1 MNSLSEL
8 LQQLVAIDS
17 INPDLVPN
25 GAGEGEIARFVAEWL
40 TRAGLEVELYEVAPG
55 RPNVVAI
62 ARGTGGGRSLMLNGH
77 TDTVGV
83 AGMQQPH
90 TPRIEGGRLYGRGAY
105 DMKAGLA
112 MIMQAAAELA
122 QLKLRGDIILT
133 AVCDE
138 EFASIGTRSIV
149 KRWTADAAIITEPMG
164 LDKVCIAHKGF
175 AWFDIETIGVAAHG
189 SLPNEGVDAIAKM
202 GHILVGLERLNQQLQ
217 SHPAH
222 PLLGH
227 GSIHASLIHG
237 GQELSSYPAH
247 SLLQVER
254 RTIPGETDDIISAE
268 IQQILQE
275 ASMATDNFTANFKMT
290 LSNVPF
296 EVDPSAEIVQI
307 VRQAAE
313 QTVGV
318 QPELIGTF
326 GWMDS
331 AILAAAGIPTVIYGP
346 SGEGAHAVVEWVAL
360 DDLERGKNV
369 LVTSAQAFCS

>member
-1 MNSLSEL
+1 VNPVSEL
-8 LQQLVAIDS
+8 VQQLVAIDS

-25 GAGEGEIARFVAEWL
+25 SAGEGAIARFIAEWL

-105 DMKAGLA
+105 DMKGGLA

-122 QLKLRGDIILT
+122 QRKLRGDIILT

-138 EFASIGTRSIV
+138 EYASIGTRSIV
-149 KRWTADAAIITEPMG
+149 ERWKADAAIISEPMG

-202 GHILVGLERLNQQLQ
+202 GHVLVGLERLNQRLQ
-217 SHPAH
+217 NKPAH

-227 GSIHASLIHG
+227 GSIHASLIQG

-247 SLLQVER
+247 TLLQVER
-254 RTIPGETDDIISAE
+254 RTIPGETDEVITAE
-268 IQQILQE
+268 IQQVLQE
-275 ASMATDNFTANFKMT
+275 AGAATDNFTANFKMT

-296 EVDPSAEIVQI
+296 EIDPSAEIVQLLCKS
-307 VRQAAE
+307 AE
-313 QTVGV
+313 QTLGNK
-318 QPELIGTF
+318 PELIGTF

-360 DDLERGKNV
+360 DDLERGKDV
-369 LVTSAQAFCS
+369 LVATAQAFCS

>member
-1 MNSLSEL
+1 MNPVSEL
-8 LQQLVAIDS
+8 VQQLVAIDS

-25 GAGEGEIARFVAEWL
+25 GAGEGAIAQFIAEWL

-122 QLKLRGDIILT
+122 QRKLRGDIILT

-138 EFASIGTRSIV
+138 EYASIGTRSIV
-149 KRWTADAAIITEPMG
+149 ERWKADAAIISEPMG

-189 SLPNEGVDAIAKM
+189 SLPNEGIDAIAKM
-202 GHILVGLERLNQQLQ
+202 GHVLVGLERLNQRLQ
-217 SHPAH
+217 AKPAH

-227 GSIHASLIHG
+227 GSIHASLIQG

-247 SLLQVER
+247 TLLQVER
-254 RTIPGETDDIISAE
+254 RTIPGETDQVITEE
-268 IQQILQE
+268 IQQVLME
-275 ASMATDNFTANFKMT
+275 AGAATNNFTANFKMT

-296 EVDPSAEIVQI
+296 EIDPSAEIVQLL
-307 VRQAAE
+307 RKSAE
-313 QTVGV
+313 QTLGIEPALV
-318 QPELIGTF
+318 GTF

-360 DDLERGKNV
+360 DDLERGKDV
-369 LVTSAQAFCS
+369 LVATAQAFCS